1 MPLYPYQREGVKAI
15 DQFRGRVL
23 LADEMGLGKTIQAL
37 AWYRKRASRATP
49 ALVVCPASLKL
60 NWRREAAQHIG
71 VNARVLSGK
80 NPQTI
85 PRGTPLTIINY
96 DILADWKEEILRY
109 NPRLIIFDEAQYL
122 KNRGA
127 QRTQIALE
135 LSEQVKFVLA
145 LSGTPLTN
153 RPSELWPI
161 IRMVFPEL
169 YPSYIA
175 FANEFCDR
183 KLKVI
188 RGRRYWDDSGAKNL
202 HELHTLLK
210 RHGMIRRLKK
220 DVLTELPD
228 KVIST
233 IPLELPQ
240 YKKYQAACDD
250 FIHWVRKNHGEE
262 RASRASKAQGI
273 TKVGYLLQLVAD
285 LKLKLIKEH
294 LTMLLDDVEKV
305 VVFTTHKKMVQELHG
320 MFKTSSVVIEGETP
334 AKKRDEYV
342 RAFQTSKKIRVF
354 IGNLRAAG
362 VGLTLTAANTVVF
375 AELGWTPGEH
385 QQAADRC
392 HRIGQKEVVNI
403 HYLVAQNTIEEHLC
417 ELIQKKQKVLGTVL
431 DRGETTDDLDI
442 YTQLVER
449 LFHERKASTGMHDL
463 HHRRAPR
470 S

>member
-1 MPLYPYQREGVKAI
+1 MPLYPYQHEGVKMI
-15 DQFRGRVL
+15 DRFRGRVL

-37 AWYRKRASRATP
+37 AWCRKRRERAMP

-71 VNARVLSGK
+71 LNARVLSGTK
-80 NPQTI
+80 PHTI
-85 PRGTPLTIINY
+85 PRKTKMVIINY
-96 DILADWKEEILRY
+96 DILAAWKEELLRFE
-109 NPRLIIFDEAQYL
+109 PRSIIFDEAQYL

-127 QRTQIALE
+127 QRTQLALE
-135 LSEQVKFVLA
+135 LSEAIRFVLA

-169 YPSYIA
+169 YPSYVA

-183 KLKVI
+183 KLKVV

-228 KVIST
+228 KVVST
-233 IPLELPQ
+233 IPLELPN
-240 YKKYQAACDD
+240 YKKYEEAQND
-250 FIHWVRKNHGEE
+250 FIHWLRKTRGEE
-262 RASRASKAQGI
+262 RAKKAAKAQGI
-273 TKVGYLLQLVAD
+273 TKVGYLLQLVAE
-285 LKLKLIKEH
+285 LKLKLVKEH
-294 LTMLLDDVEKV
+294 ITMLLDDVEKV
-305 VVFTTHKKMVQELHG
+305 VVFTTHKKMLSELHAL
-320 MFKTSSVVIEGETP
+320 FKSSSVVIEGETP
-334 AKKRDEYV
+334 AKKRDEHV
-342 RAFQTSKKIRVF
+342 RAFQTNKKVRVF

-362 VGLTLTAANTVVF
+362 VGLTLTAAKTVVF

-392 HRIGQKEVVNI
+392 HRIGQKEVVDI
-403 HYLVAQNTIEEHLC
+403 HYLVAQGTIEEHLC

-449 LFHERKASTGMHDL
+449 LFDERKARTGVYDL
-463 HHRRAPR
+463 HHRH
-470 S
+470 SS